1 MESSNVETSAEGVAY
16 SNEVVKD
23 TSSVKLCHEV
33 AIRCAINDLN
43 FALERC
49 VAVQRSTGTDVMFPK
64 TCDIALANLKLSNE
78 NSRNFLLN
86 ILFDEL
92 YVHIAKRHG
101 LSATATT
108 ITIDVKNFC
117 TFESKEFH
125 HMIEKYPQKGGQFMI
140 PPPVNFNL
148 QPLTVTEKVTM
159 HMNRAEQR
167 VISLGETILQLEK
180 EIIMRKESERIREEA
195 LRTQLDIDAN
205 RGKSLH
211 DILFY

>member
-1 MESSNVETSAEGVAY
+1 
-16 SNEVVKD
+16 
-23 TSSVKLCHEV
+23 
-33 AIRCAINDLN
+33 
-43 FALERC
+43 
-49 VAVQRSTGTDVMFPK
+49 
-64 TCDIALANLKLSNE
+64 
-78 NSRNFLLN
+78 
-86 ILFDEL
+86 
-92 YVHIAKRHG
+92 
-101 LSATATT
+101 
-108 ITIDVKNFC
+108 
-117 TFESKEFH
+117 
-125 HMIEKYPQKGGQFMI
+125 MIEKYPQKGGQFMI

-211 DILFY
+211 DILFESHTGILFCSAESYP